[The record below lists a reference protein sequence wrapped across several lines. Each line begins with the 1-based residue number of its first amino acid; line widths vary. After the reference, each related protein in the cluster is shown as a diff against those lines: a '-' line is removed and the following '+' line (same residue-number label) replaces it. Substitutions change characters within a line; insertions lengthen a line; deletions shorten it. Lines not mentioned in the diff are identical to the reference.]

1 MSDLNLAEVVV
12 VGRKTGVPA
21 GATSALALCAR
32 KRREMT
38 YKETVRGKIESSTAR
53 QAERSELWAE
63 MSNAYEEGGIDEI
76 EAKLTQKMGDLTV
89 EFRHVLEKLER
100 ML

>member
-1 MSDLNLAEVVV
+1 MS
-12 VGRKTGVPA
+12 
-21 GATSALALCAR
+21 
-32 KRREMT
+32 
-38 YKETVRGKIESSTAR
+38 YQETVREKIGSSMAR

-89 EFRHVLEKLER
+89 EFRHLLEKLER

>member
-1 MSDLNLAEVVV
+1 ML
-12 VGRKTGVPA
+12 
-21 GATSALALCAR
+21 
-32 KRREMT
+32 
-38 YKETVRGKIESSTAR
+38 YTVRGKAGEMSYQETVLKKIESSEAR
-53 QAERSELWAE
+53 QDERKELWAE

-89 EFRHVLEKLER
+89 EFRHLLEKLER